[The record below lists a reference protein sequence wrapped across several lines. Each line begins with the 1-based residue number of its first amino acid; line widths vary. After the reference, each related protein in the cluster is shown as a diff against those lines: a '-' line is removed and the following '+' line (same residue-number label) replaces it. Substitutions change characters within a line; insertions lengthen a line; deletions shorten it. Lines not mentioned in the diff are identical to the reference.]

1 MSSVQVQNSKTLERW
16 RLAMQKMWIQVC
28 GRRIPT
34 GDQAWRDSGQ
44 GDAGND
50 EPVNSLDRTRQPE
63 SRRPGCTIDGDHVEK
78 TENQAQEGGSTS

>member
-1 MSSVQVQNSKTLERW
+1 MSSVQVQNSKTLERR
-16 RLAMQKMWIQVC
+16 RLAMQKMRVQVR

-34 GDQAWRDSGQ
+34 SDQAWRDSGQ

-50 EPVNSLDRTRQPE
+50 EPVNTLDRTRQPK